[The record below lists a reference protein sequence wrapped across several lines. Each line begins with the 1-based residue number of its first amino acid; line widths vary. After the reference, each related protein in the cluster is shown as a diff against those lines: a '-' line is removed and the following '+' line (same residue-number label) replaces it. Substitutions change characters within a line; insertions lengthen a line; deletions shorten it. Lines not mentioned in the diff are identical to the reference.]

1 MSSTIDRIEGDSG
14 VADDFQTNDTTLT
27 VSGSLEKAI
36 AGDERV
42 EISTD
47 GGATWTTATV
57 DGTNWS
63 FEDPTAQDA
72 SFTYEA
78 RIAGPGDSVGATAEQ
93 AVTID
98 TTPPVATIQLDDAI
112 TSDNIINAQESG
124 EAITISGSVG
134 GDVRAGD
141 TVTLTVNGVQ
151 SQGVVESVEGA
162 LRFSAEVQG
171 SDLVADGDLTIDAA
185 ITTTDDAGNI
195 SEVATDV
202 QTYTVDLEAFATI
215 TVEVLPELEGVA
227 LENAIAVAAY
237 RGDTLNI
244 TGVAGLDAADAGEIT
259 LTVNGN
265 TYTGTL
271 ARKVRIALPSLQ
283 LTWLMQRVLRARHA

>member
-1 MSSTIDRIEGDSG
+1 LFNEDGSYTYTPNTDYYGTDSFSYVVTDAASGESSTQAVTITVNPIVEANAISIDGIEGDSG
-14 VADDFQTNDTTLT
+14 VAGDFQTNDTTLT
-27 VSGSLEKAI
+27 VSGSLENTI
-36 AGDERV
+36 ASDERV

-47 GGATWTTATV
+47 GGATWTMATV

-63 FEDPTAQDA
+63 YEDPTAQDA

-98 TTPPVATIQLDDAI
+98 TTPPVATIQLDDAV

-171 SDLVADGDLTIDAA
+171 ADLVADDDLTIDAA

-195 SEVATDV
+195 SEVATGARSV
-202 QTYTVDLEAFATI
+202 SVPRFKVLIWWRMAT
-215 TVEVLPELEGVA
+215 
-227 LENAIAVAAY
+227 
-237 RGDTLNI
+237 
-244 TGVAGLDAADAGEIT
+244 
-259 LTVNGN
+259 
-265 TYTGTL
+265 
-271 ARKVRIALPSLQ
+271 
-283 LTWLMQRVLRARHA
+283 